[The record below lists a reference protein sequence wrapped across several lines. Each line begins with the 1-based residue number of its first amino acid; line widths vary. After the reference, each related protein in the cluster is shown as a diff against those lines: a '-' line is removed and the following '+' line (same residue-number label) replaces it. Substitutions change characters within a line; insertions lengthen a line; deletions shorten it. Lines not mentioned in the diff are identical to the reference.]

1 MIIEYR
7 LRNDQVRKYLI
18 WPLIKLIGVIVLIT
32 ALSIYWFEVDK
43 QNVFFV
49 IMTTWLW
56 VGLVHIL
63 PLLVLAIKHI
73 KMSKNSCLW
82 VNNATGDF
90 EYQENEFKSK
100 FNWSTIENVIKIV
113 SPPKY
118 DDRMDFIGWGYFFC
132 WKVIL
137 VDGTIIFLSCM
148 LLDSEEFFGQKYERE
163 KQMFP
168 VPKNIFGSKGS

>member
-18 WPLIKLIGVIVLIT
+18 WPLIKLIGVIVLFT
-32 ALSIYWFEVDK
+32 ALSTYWFEVDK

-49 IMTTWLW
+49 IIVTGLW
-56 VGLVHIL
+56 VGLIHLL

-73 KMSKNSCLW
+73 KLSKNSCLL
-82 VNNATGDF
+82 VNNVTGDF
-90 EYQENEFKSK
+90 EFQENEFKSTFK
-100 FNWSTIENVIKIV
+100 CSNIKNVIKVV

-118 DDRMDFIGWGYFFC
+118 DDRMDFVGWGYFFY

-137 VDGTIIFLSCM
+137 VDGTIILLSCM
-148 LLDSEEFFGQKYERE
+148 LLDSEEFFGRKYERE

-168 VPKNIFGSKGS
+168 VPKNIFGSKSA